1 MNEQDLEKLFNQN
14 QDVKIDPN
22 AKKRAINLAMA
33 EFSKA
38 QAASPEKGENKADDH
53 QGFFSALRP
62 IKKLASFDWRDVM
75 KNEIKSKVEKWIYGS
90 FAGVSVALFAGFIV
104 LRNPLPFNPTDEIAI
119 DEDLAGIIAEYSVS
133 AKPAEEAPRTIE
145 VTVGKL
151 DRLGKGVRVKAKEEL
166 MASSARR
173 SETSQEVIVFA
184 DAVSADNSASSAMPA
199 LAAEPKKHIRQVSND
214 GGSGR
219 DNDSAVESE
228 LFVAPSLQMASADV
242 MSIRSRTHVPEDK
255 TLLTQKL
262 SRTTVGFSD
271 EYIAQAPQEQRERFE
286 HKDINAV
293 KLVADEPVS
302 TFSVDVDTSSYS
314 FVRQRLNQGYLP
326 NPDAVRVEE
335 FLNYFD
341 YDYPGAKNKS
351 APFSTNVVVGDSPW
365 KAGNKLLHIG
375 IKGYDIA
382 EQPKSNMVFL
392 LDVSG
397 SMNSRNKLPLV
408 KQSLVLL
415 LDQLRPDD
423 TVAIVV
429 YAGAAGT
436 VLKPTKVKDKQKIL
450 SALSRL
456 KAGGSTAG
464 GQGIRLAYQLAE
476 QNFDKNA
483 VNRILLATDGDF
495 NVGVSSPEQL
505 KTLVERK
512 RETGI
517 YLSVLGFGQGNYHDT
532 MMQVLAQN
540 GNGVAAYI
548 DSLGEAQKVLVNE
561 ATSSLFTIA
570 KDVKIQIE
578 FNPATVAEYRLI
590 GYETRALAREDF
602 NNDKVDA
609 GDIGSGHTVTALYE
623 ITPVGAKSQL
633 IEPTRY
639 TDNNGVDG
647 KVREGKA
654 GEYALLKLRY
664 KLPKDSESKL
674 MTQVIAAENTV
685 DLQSDKTHWRAR
697 EFYFSAAVAGFAQL
711 LKNDKYMGEWKFDD
725 AIEMALDT
733 RGRDEYGYRN
743 EFVQLIRKAKLAR

>member
-1 MNEQDLEKLFNQN
+1 MNEQDLERLFNQN
-14 QDVKIDPN
+14 QNVSIDPN
-22 AKKRAINLAMA
+22 AKKRAINAAMA
-33 EFSKA
+33 EFAKA
-38 QAASPEKGENKADDH
+38 QTASPENSENKTQDH

-62 IKKLASFDWRDVM
+62 IKKLAIFDWLYWREEM
-75 KNEIKSKVEKWIYGS
+75 KNKVTKWVYGS
-90 FAGVSVALFAGFIV
+90 VAGVSVALFAGFIV
-104 LRNPLPFNPTDEIAI
+104 LRNPLPFNPSEEIEM
-119 DEDLAGIIAEYSVS
+119 DDDLAKIMTEYRVDAVPVEKIPPSTS
-133 AKPAEEAPRTIE
+133 L
-145 VTVGKL
+145 TVGKP
-151 DRLGKGVRVKAKEEL
+151 DRTGKGGRVAEKEEVI
-166 MASSARR
+166 ASAARR
-173 SETSQEVIVFA
+173 NETAQEVVILTDSVAA
-184 DAVSADNSASSAMPA
+184 DMSAPVGRSAVMPM
-199 LAAEPKKHIRQVSND
+199 LATVPKKQRRQAE
-214 GGSGR
+214 G
-219 DNDSAVESE
+219 DSAVALEVFSAASPAT
-228 LFVAPSLQMASADV
+228 VSTGIVSSPSLA
-242 MSIRSRTHVPEDK
+242 HVPERK
-255 TLLTQKL
+255 AKASHTQKL
-262 SRTTVGFSD
+262 SRMKMMISPPVS
-271 EYIAQAPQEQRERFE
+271 ESLIIQPPKEQRERFE
-286 HKDINAV
+286 HKEINAV
-293 KLVADEPVS
+293 KLVSEEPVS
-302 TFSVDVDTSSYS
+302 TFSVDVDTASYS
-314 FVRQRLNQGYLP
+314 FVRQRLSQGYMP

-341 YDYPGAKNKS
+341 YDYPQTNSKKT
-351 APFSTNVVVGDSPW
+351 PFTTHVMVGDSPW

-375 IKGYDIA
+375 IKGYDIT
-382 EQPKSNMVFL
+382 EQPRSNMVFL

-397 SMNSRNKLPLV
+397 SMSSQNKLPLV
-408 KQSLVLL
+408 KQSISLL

-436 VLKPTKVKDKQKIL
+436 VLEPTEVKDKQKIL
-450 SALSRL
+450 AALNRL
-456 KAGGSTAG
+456 SAGGSTAG
-464 GQGIRLAYQLAE
+464 AQGIQLAYQLAE

-495 NVGVSSPEQL
+495 NVGISNPEQL

-548 DSLGEAQKVLVNE
+548 DTLSEAQKVLVNE

-609 GDIGSGHTVTALYE
+609 GDIGSGHTVTAIYE
-623 ITPVGAKSQL
+623 ITPVGAKSRL

-639 TDNNGVDG
+639 SSNNEADG
-647 KVREGKA
+647 KSD
-654 GEYALLKLRY
+654 EYALLKLRY
-664 KLPKDSESKL
+664 KLPKESESKL
-674 MTQVIAAENTV
+674 ITQTIASRNTIDANENKNTW
-685 DLQSDKTHWRAR
+685 QTR

-711 LKNDKYMGEWKFDD
+711 LKNDKYMGDWKYDD
-725 AIEMALDT
+725 AIEMALDA

-743 EFVQLIRKAKLAR
+743 ELVQLIRKAKLASKN

>member
-1 MNEQDLEKLFNQN
+1 MNEQDLEKLFNQS

-22 AKKRAINLAMA
+22 VKKRAINLAMA

-38 QAASPEKGENKADDH
+38 QAASPEKDENKTQDH

-62 IKKLASFDWRDVM
+62 IKKLASFDWREEM
-75 KNEIKSKVEKWIYGS
+75 KNEMKNKVVKWLYGS
-90 FAGVSVALFAGFIV
+90 VAGVSVALFAGFIV
-104 LRNPLPFNPTDEIAI
+104 LRNPMPFNPADEIAI
-119 DEDLAGIIAEYSVS
+119 DEDLAGIIAEYSVG

-151 DRLGKGVRVKAKEEL
+151 DHLGKGVRVKAKEEL

-173 SETSQEVIVFA
+173 SETLEGVIVLA
-184 DAVSADNSASSAMPA
+184 DAVAADSSAFASMPV
-199 LAAEPKKHIRQVSND
+199 LVAAPKKHIRQVGN
-214 GGSGR
+214 GR
-219 DNDSAVESE
+219 DNDSAVASE
-228 LFVAPSLQMASADV
+228 LVAAPSLQIVPADV
-242 MSIRSRTHVPEDK
+242 MSIRSRTHVPK
-255 TLLTQKL
+255 AKALLTQKL
-262 SRTTVGFSD
+262 SRAKIALGD
-271 EYIAQAPQEQRERFE
+271 EYITQAPQEQRERFE

-314 FVRQRLNQGYLP
+314 FVRQRLSQGYLP

-335 FLNYFD
+335 FLNYFS
-341 YDYPGAKNKS
+341 YEYPGAKNKS
-351 APFSTNVVVGDSPW
+351 APFSTNVIVGDSPW

-375 IKGYDIA
+375 IKGYDIV

-397 SMNSRNKLPLV
+397 SMNSQNKLPLV
-408 KQSLVLL
+408 KQSLELL

-436 VLKPTKVKDKQKIL
+436 VLEPTKVKEKQKIL

-532 MMQVLAQN
+532 MMQALAQN

-647 KVREGKA
+647 KSSEGKA

-664 KLPKDSESKL
+664 KLPKESESKL
-674 MTQVIAAENTV
+674 ITQIIAAENTV
-685 DLQSDKTHWRAR
+685 DLQSDKTNWRAR
-697 EFYFSAAVAGFAQL
+697 EFYFSAAVAGFAHL